1 MAADHTAIPT
11 GASRDILDAT
21 GTYAFRIV
29 RAPARATEW
38 EVFLTDG
45 PGAAGD
51 EHSISA
57 GSLDE
62 TTEGLKSLVGAARR
76 TLAVLEAQKTKE
88 A

>member
-1 MAADHTAIPT
+1 MTADHTSIPT
-11 GASRDILDAT
+11 GASRDVLDAT
-21 GTYAFRIV
+21 GNYAFRIV
-29 RAPARATEW
+29 RNPKRATEW

-57 GSLDE
+57 GDLDE
-62 TTEGLKSLVGAARR
+62 TIEGFKRLVEAAHR

>member
-1 MAADHTAIPT
+1 MAEDHTAIPT
-11 GASRDILDAT
+11 GASRDVLDAT

-45 PGAAGD
+45 PGSAGD

-57 GSLDE
+57 GDLDE
-62 TTEGLKSLVGAARR
+62 TIQGFRRLVGAARR